1 MQFSFSKRFSC
12 LVRIVRTAA
21 FLCVLY
27 AGIAHAAGALFE
39 IDSAQIAATIE
50 NYFLQAQQAVSSHD
64 IRLAR
69 QQVSMVS
76 FKMEKYVQSIDK
88 KSYDTRLSTI
98 KTAIKRVV
106 DSLVQVNL
114 LVVKNNGQAAGID
127 FRRECAAAGLSE
139 TELAPVDEA
148 IANAASTD
156 ERPRVQPASQP
167 VIAPAPIRQPPPVQ
181 PVLAQQQA
189 TAPVK
194 EPPRPQ
200 QSVGNGTKFT
210 NAAPPEKKEAVSPTT
225 PSFAPAPA
233 AAPVFEPQPKVSFAE
248 ETPSVRQRIS
258 PEESP
263 RPQTPDFAAKTP
275 AAPVNEPTYRGTSD
289 AAANVAKVN
298 GLLREN
304 KFEEA
309 WTVFNI
315 YQENLRQNLPP
326 QDFQQL
332 KATVEN
338 AYSQDQS
345 RRSRAAGAVQ
355 TIDDLVDQNR
365 SAEAFALFRAS
376 REDLKSILAKS
387 EVDRLETK
395 VGRAYVEFGKAQ
407 GAANARA
414 RDIRALIT
422 SGNVEEAAA
431 SFEKQ
436 RAELTRCLSKEAF
449 EELRRAIDAAIDAV
463 KDQKKQTLICVR
475 DIRSLINEGQGFA
488 AAAKFAD
495 NKAALQRSMD
505 EKPFAALTQEVT
517 KAKTDFYIRQTNAQA
532 DLVRIDSLIAAKRI
546 ESAYAAFEKSKE
558 TLRRDCADDK
568 RFFDCKDRV
577 VKAYDEMRQKLKTAR
592 HSAKN
597 IETLVRKQ
605 KGFEAHVA
613 FQVDAE
619 LLREGLEAQAFKK
632 LEETVGKAYV
642 DYGANVAAARLM
654 AQDIESLL
662 AKGQI
667 ERAYEAYKKAQHVFD
682 RFLASDRIID
692 ELEQKIKQAYA
703 HRQKQKRW
711 AQTCIRD
718 IQWLMDHTQGNR
730 AYEQFVKAKP
740 ELSSC
745 IEPKQLLALD
755 SAVSRA
761 EKKYLTEKAL
771 VEKKAVRIGGL
782 IDQKHFEEAYA
793 LFTSLRK
800 DLETY
805 LPEQSFTNLRNETT
819 NAYEEYEGKK
829 AKAREYAKQLTFLAE
844 RKRMQEA
851 NNGFQSNRA
860 ALKLYLSAQEFGKL
874 ETMIIGKSVK
884 TKVKGSSKK

>member
-1 MQFSFSKRFSC
+1 MQFSFSKRPGC
-12 LVRIVRTAA
+12 LERIVRTAA
-21 FLCVLY
+21 FLCVLC

-39 IDSAQIAATIE
+39 IDSAQIAATVE
-50 NYFLQAQQAVSSHD
+50 NYFLQAKQAVSSHD

-76 FKMEKYVQSIDK
+76 FKMEKYAQSIDK
-88 KSYDTRLSTI
+88 KSYDARLSII

-156 ERPRVQPASQP
+156 ERPRIQPASQP

-181 PVLAQQQA
+181 PVLAQQPA

-200 QSVGNGTKFT
+200 QSVGNGTKIT
-210 NAAPPEKKEAVSPTT
+210 NAAPPGKKDAASPAA

-233 AAPVFEPQPKVSFAE
+233 ASPVFEPEPKVSFAE
-248 ETPSVRQRIS
+248 ETPPVRQRIS
-258 PEESP
+258 PDESP

-275 AAPVNEPTYRGTSD
+275 AAPANEPTYRGTSD

-298 GLLREN
+298 GLMREN

-309 WTVFNI
+309 RTVFNI

-355 TIDDLVDQNR
+355 TIDDLVDQDR

-376 REDLKSILAKS
+376 REDLQRILAKS

-414 RDIRALIT
+414 RDIRALIA

-431 SFEKQ
+431 SFEKE

-449 EELRRAIDAAIDAV
+449 EEIRRAIDAAIDAV

-517 KAKTDFYIRQTNAQA
+517 KAKTDFYRRQTKAQA

-546 ESAYAAFEKSKE
+546 ESAYDAFEKSKE

-568 RFFDCKDRV
+568 RF
-577 VKAYDEMRQKLKTAR
+577 
-592 HSAKN
+592 
-597 IETLVRKQ
+597 
-605 KGFEAHVA
+605 
-613 FQVDAE
+613 
-619 LLREGLEAQAFKK
+619 
-632 LEETVGKAYV
+632 
-642 DYGANVAAARLM
+642 
-654 AQDIESLL
+654 
-662 AKGQI
+662 
-667 ERAYEAYKKAQHVFD
+667 
-682 RFLASDRIID
+682 
-692 ELEQKIKQAYA
+692 
-703 HRQKQKRW
+703 
-711 AQTCIRD
+711 
-718 IQWLMDHTQGNR
+718 
-730 AYEQFVKAKP
+730 
-740 ELSSC
+740 
-745 IEPKQLLALD
+745 
-755 SAVSRA
+755 
-761 EKKYLTEKAL
+761 
-771 VEKKAVRIGGL
+771 
-782 IDQKHFEEAYA
+782 
-793 LFTSLRK
+793 
-800 DLETY
+800 
-805 LPEQSFTNLRNETT
+805 
-819 NAYEEYEGKK
+819 
-829 AKAREYAKQLTFLAE
+829 
-844 RKRMQEA
+844 
-851 NNGFQSNRA
+851 
-860 ALKLYLSAQEFGKL
+860 
-874 ETMIIGKSVK
+874 
-884 TKVKGSSKK
+884 